1 MGSPVYRPDG
11 LAMLRSPKKG
21 ETAAEVMSVLVIGE
35 VIQAVSRQVS
45 SIIRSKLAK

>member
-1 MGSPVYRPDG
+1 MGSPVCRPDG
-11 LAMLRSPKKG
+11 LAMLMSPQKG

-35 VIQAVSRQVS
+35 LIQAVSRQVS

>member
-11 LAMLRSPKKG
+11 LAMVMSPKKG